1 MDNIGVRMTVKWTLP
16 SFLFR
21 NNKAME
27 NELIRRVKEVAD
39 NEAFMAIE
47 KECER
52 MIYGIINTYDLS
64 GGDYLVSRE
73 DMYQEA
79 LIALYK
85 ACEDYD
91 ENMGARFT
99 SFAYLVIKRHLN
111 KLFYQQKRMYFA
123 EPYSYDR
130 YENAD
135 HHPELANGLVAQ
147 KALSYGE
154 ERTKERLDEILKP
167 FPLLDRQILIMRLEG
182 YPYRTIAERLKISL
196 KDVDN
201 HLCRIKKRVK
211 NIKR

>member
-1 MDNIGVRMTVKWTLP
+1 
-16 SFLFR
+16 
-21 NNKAME
+21 ME
-27 NELIRRVKEVAD
+27 NELIRRVKEAAD
-39 NEAFMAIE
+39 NEAFMMIK

-64 GGDYLVSRE
+64 GGDYLVDRE

-85 ACEDYD
+85 ACEDFD
-91 ENMGARFT
+91 ESMGARFT

-135 HHPELANGLVAQ
+135 HHPQLANSLVAQ
-147 KALSYGE
+147 KEFSYGE
-154 ERTKERLDEILKP
+154 QRTKERLAEVLKP
-167 FPLLDRQILIMRLEG
+167 LAALDRQILIMRLEG
-182 YPYRTIAERLKISL
+182 YPYRLIPDRLKISL

-201 HLCRIKKRVK
+201 HLCRIKKRMAK
-211 NIKR
+211 QNR